1 MFHST
6 GLASYQPLVEAAA
19 EELCAELKPAAAAG
33 KGGAGAAG
41 AAGGSVDMHAAL
53 GNVALKAI
61 GEAAFGW
68 VLVPWRCLEVPCLI
82 AACTMRLMGWRK
94 KKVASTA

>member
-19 EELCAELKPAAAAG
+19 EELCAELKPAAAAAAAAAG
-33 KGGAGAAG
+33 TDAKSAGAAEE
-41 AAGGSVDMHAAL
+41 AAGSVDMHAAL

-61 GEAAFGW
+61 GEAAFG
-68 VLVPWRCLEVPCLI
+68 
-82 AACTMRLMGWRK
+82 
-94 KKVASTA
+94 